1 MSGWDRGDRSPLRRA
16 LFAGV
21 AAAVGISLLSSW
33 IGCGKNASDSGD
45 HTKQGTQLAARL
57 AGEWVSKDDETV
69 TVFFTDGTNKLVYSY
84 TEKVKLPMQSR
95 LDPPVYTGEMRKHSD
110 TYEIESFDS
119 SSIKM
124 KKQPLGQVLI
134 EFEFVS
140 DDEFIAIYKCEWD
153 NAPRLKG
160 RFRRAVP
167 RPTAPDLDSSPI
179 AVAKK
184 QVERIEQ
191 KLLKVETLQ
200 RQAQQER
207 DEMVA
212 KLRDLGIESATDLK
226 RNPRGQRM
234 AENLAKLSAEIDGMG
249 SQLATIDTELLKA
262 RSIVRRMEQEQAGIT
277 DDEMR
282 QLSHQLREA
291 EAKTDT
297 APRPITPVDVDA
309 ALEAAFKARK
319 SSPRDKR

>member
-1 MSGWDRGDRSPLRRA
+1 MSGWDRGTRSPLRRA
-16 LFAGV
+16 VFAGIV
-21 AAAVGISLLSSW
+21 VAVGISLASSW
-33 IGCGKNASDSGD
+33 IGCGKHASDMGD
-45 HTKQGTQLAARL
+45 HTKQNTQLAARL

-95 LDPPVYTGEMRKHSD
+95 LDAPVYTGEMKKHSD
-110 TYEIESFDS
+110 THEIESFGDR
-119 SSIKM
+119 SITM
-124 KKQPLGQVLI
+124 KKNGLGVVVV
-134 EFEFVS
+134 EFEFSS
-140 DDEFIAIYKCEWD
+140 DDEFVAIYKCEWD
-153 NAPRLKG
+153 TPPRLKG

-167 RPTAPDLDSSPI
+167 RPTAPVLDSSPI
-179 AVAKK
+179 AEAKK

-191 KLLKVETLQ
+191 KLVKVETLQ

-212 KLRDLGIESATDLK
+212 KLRELGIENATDLK
-226 RNPRGQRM
+226 KNPRGQRM

-249 SQLATIDTELLKA
+249 AQLATIDTELLKA
-262 RSIVRRMEQEQAGIT
+262 RSIVRRMEREQAGIS

-282 QLSHQLREA
+282 QLSQQLREA
-291 EAKTDT
+291 ESKTDA
-297 APRPITPVDVDA
+297 APRTITPVDVDA

-319 SSPRDKR
+319 PSPR